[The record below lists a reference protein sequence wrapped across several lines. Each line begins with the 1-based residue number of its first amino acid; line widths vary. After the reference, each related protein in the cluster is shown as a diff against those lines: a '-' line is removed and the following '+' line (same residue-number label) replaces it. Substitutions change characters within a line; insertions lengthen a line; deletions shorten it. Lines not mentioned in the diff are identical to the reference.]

1 MEMIHV
7 RKPTYYF
14 WKSPGVSQEQFQRQY
29 DLLKRCGFRIA
40 LYTDGPEQKDLRQAL
55 KTLIRNHWK
64 DS

>member
-14 WKSPGVSQEQFQRQY
+14 WKSTGASQEQFQKQS

-40 LYTDGPEQKDLRQAL
+40 LYTDGPEQKDIRQAL
-55 KTLIRNHWK
+55 KTLIQNHWEN
-64 DS
+64 S

>member
-14 WKSPGVSQEQFQRQY
+14 WKPQDAPQEQLQKQS

-40 LYTDGPEQKDLRQAL
+40 IYTDGPGQKDIRQAL